1 MTDEPAPIDVLLRL
15 SAVEGITAR
24 HLHLLRSAG
33 MAPAF
38 PGMEEDYGDGILPKA
53 VRALSSAD
61 AGEKAGRIRDACAKS
76 GVRII
81 PLGSDEY
88 PPMLRCISDA
98 PLVLYLAGGDP
109 AWENSV
115 AVVGSRAAT
124 APAREFAGL
133 LAADLA
139 SAGWTVVS
147 GMARGID
154 AAAHEGALRSG
165 GTTLAV
171 LGCGIDVVYP
181 PEAHDLH
188 GRILRCGCLLSEY
201 PPGAIPLPWRF
212 PARNRIISGVCRGVV
227 VVEAAAR
234 SGALI
239 TARHALDQGREVM
252 AVPGNPLFPHTAG
265 SNRLIREGATPVT
278 GAEDVMAAIGGARPS
293 PPVGA
298 RERKILE
305 CLAKPRRVDEIAVAL
320 DITVLE
326 LLPCLLEMELGK
338 LLERSAGDYY
348 KKLSGTPGGISRK

>member
-15 SAVEGITAR
+15 SAVEGLTAR
-24 HLHLLRSAG
+24 HLRLLRFTG
-33 MAPAF
+33 LPASF
-38 PGMEEDYGDGILPKA
+38 PGMEEDTGDGMLPKA
-53 VRALSSAD
+53 VRALSSAE
-61 AGEKAGRIRDACAKS
+61 AGEKAARIKDACAKS

-88 PPMLRCISDA
+88 PPMLRGISDA
-98 PLVLYLAGGDP
+98 PLVLYLAGSDP

-124 APAREFAGL
+124 APAREFTGL

-139 SAGWTVVS
+139 SAGWSVVS

-154 AAAHEGALRSG
+154 TAAHEGALRSG
-165 GTTLAV
+165 GKTLAV

-181 PEAHDLH
+181 PEAHGLH
-188 GRILRCGCLLSEY
+188 ERILRCGSILSEY
-201 PPGAIPLPWRF
+201 PPGTLPLPWRF

-252 AVPGNPLFPHTAG
+252 AVPGNPLYPHTAG
-265 SNRLIREGATPVT
+265 SNRLIRDGATPVT
-278 GAEDVMAAIGGARPS
+278 GAEDVMAAIGGTRPA

-298 RERKILE
+298 RERKILD
-305 CLAKPRRVDEIAVAL
+305 CLAKPRRADEIAAAIDL
-320 DITVLE
+320 TVQE

-338 LLERSAGDYY
+338 LLERRAGDYY
-348 KKLSGTPGGISRK
+348 KRLSGNA